1 MLSKPVQIAIADENA
16 LFRKMLRFYLSEQ
29 KNVSVAVQASNIY
42 DLINLLKGA
51 HADVLLMDVFFPE
64 LNAVE
69 VLKIIRSEFPQLKIL
84 VVSMSLDMNLIGDL
98 LDTGIHGYLSKADEQ
113 EDLLTAIMAVAENR
127 LYRNKIFTEALYWNK
142 QNNIAYAKGHTAAIS
157 ERDRKILQL
166 IWQEKSNK
174 EIADE
179 LFLGIRSVEK
189 IRQDLKEKIGA
200 KSTIGLLKYAIKK
213 RIIISSSVP
222 GSEPVKQAFN
232 STLFQERKNNTY

>member
-1 MLSKPVQIAIADENA
+1 MLSKPVHIAIADENA

-29 KNVSVAVQASNIY
+29 KNVSVAVHASNIY

-69 VLKIIRSEFPQLKIL
+69 ALKIIRSEFPHLKIL

-98 LDTGIHGYLSKADEQ
+98 LDTGIHGYVSKADDQ

-142 QNNIAYAKGHTAAIS
+142 QNNIAYAKGQIAPIS

-213 RIIISSSVP
+213 RIIISSSLP
-222 GSEPVKQAFN
+222 GPESVKAFN
-232 STLFQERKNNTY
+232 SSTLYQESKNNTY